1 MAVLT
6 LSKDQVVALVKQL
19 SPEDQSD
26 VFRFLLHQQWQGW
39 ESIMSYG
46 QNQIRQVAQE
56 RGVDWDAMTLEEQE
70 ALIEQIVQE
79 P

>member
-19 SPEDQSD
+19 SVEEQSE
-26 VFRFLLHQQWQGW
+26 VFRFLLHQQWPVW
-39 ESIMSYG
+39 ESVMSYG
-46 QNQIRQVAQE
+46 QNQIQQVAQE
-56 RGVDWDAMTLEEQE
+56 RGMNWDSMNPEAQE